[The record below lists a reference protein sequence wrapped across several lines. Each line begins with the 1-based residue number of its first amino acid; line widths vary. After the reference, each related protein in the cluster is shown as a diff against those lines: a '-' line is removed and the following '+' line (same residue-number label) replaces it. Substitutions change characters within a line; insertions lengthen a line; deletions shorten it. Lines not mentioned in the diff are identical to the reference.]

1 MRRLLHRQLYCSEG
15 RVIGTVCDVIAD
27 DGDVLP
33 RWLVID
39 IGVLEPRRV
48 VPGSVVVDAHGRLTA
63 PYPAAQVTS
72 CPVDADHGPLGARD
86 VASLHAHYGLVPDT
100 PAPPVA

>member
-1 MRRLLHRQLYCSEG
+1 M
-15 RVIGTVCDVIAD
+15 IGTVCDVIAD

-39 IGVLEPRRV
+39 TGVLEPRRV
-48 VPGSVVVDAHGRLTA
+48 VPGGAVIDAHGRLTA
-63 PYPAAQVTS
+63 PFAASVVTS
-72 CPVDADHGPLGARD
+72 CPVDADRGPLGPSA
-86 VASLHAHYGLVPDT
+86 VAALHTHYGLVPDT